1 MKKFNTDK
9 ELLSA
14 YVDGELAQSD
24 KNLIEEKIK
33 SSLELQ
39 KELSDLKRL
48 KELTSRSVDRISDSP
63 FFETRLFANLKSESE
78 SKSKLNFKKWLPISA
93 LTLITLGLMIILKFN
108 PNLLNNLIEEQRS
121 NIVGFYK
128 QNLQPL
134 LYAADLTNEDIFN
147 FALYQELP
155 LDSANQQVLKLGY
168 DTAGTEYFEIKNA
181 SDFKQVNNLQKFVAA
196 LELNDEETEMI
207 DSIIGSYSEDI
218 SGLVLVNDKNSVA
231 INPNIWNTRKIILAD
246 ILAFAK
252 KHAGN
257 NYSKILPTQVA
268 QFDDRSIANW
278 VNEAKSVKDDQ
289 YIFCTPD
296 SIFRDSFEF
305 DMTEFSKNMEKIT
318 EELAELHEQ
327 KALVNEYRFRI
338 DASFD
343 KHKKHSDKSNQFE
356 VFVDRD
362 FIKVNVQSFGVDI
375 PEIDLPDFD
384 SIAIIINEATKN
396 IHVVRP
402 TAPPVTVG
410 KKSFNYNYNTLKPR
424 KSKNTDVNLDSL
436 MHEKNIKVD
445 SKRSEQKKRFEN
457 QSTESGSSYY
467 FNDSLI
473 ILQNQDLKKEM
484 DKLRREL
491 EQFRNDFKVPQKDDD
506 SLRSKKSKQNS
517 SGDGIKDI
525 ET

>member
-1 MKKFNTDK
+1 MKKYNTDK

-14 YVDGELAQSD
+14 YIDGELSQSE
-24 KNLIEEKIK
+24 KKLIEEKIK

-48 KELTSRSVDRISDSP
+48 KELTSSSMERISDSP
-63 FFETRLFANLKSESE
+63 FFETRLFANLKSESRT
-78 SKSKLNFKKWLPISA
+78 KLNIKKWLPISA
-93 LTLITLGLMIILKFN
+93 LTLITLGLMAILKFN
-108 PNLLNNLIEEQRS
+108 PNLLNNLIETQKS

-168 DTAGTEYFEIKNA
+168 NPAGTEYFEIKNA
-181 SDFKQVNNLQKFVAA
+181 SDLKHVNNLQKFVVA
-196 LELNDEETEMI
+196 LELNDQETEMI

-268 QFDDRSIANW
+268 QFDDHSIANW
-278 VNEAKSVKDDQ
+278 VNEAKSLKDDQ

-305 DMTEFSKNMEKIT
+305 DITEFSKNMEKMS
-318 EELAELHEQ
+318 EELTELHNQ
-327 KALVNEYRFRI
+327 KALVNEFKFKI
-338 DASFD
+338 DSTFN
-343 KHKKHSDKSNQFE
+343 KHKRNSDKPNQFE
-356 VFVDRD
+356 VVIDRD

-396 IHVVRP
+396 INIIHP
-402 TAPPVTVG
+402 PAPVTVG
-410 KKSFNYNYNTLKPR
+410 KKNFNYNYNTVSPK
-424 KSKNTDVNLDSL
+424 KNKNRDVNLDSL
-436 MHEKNIKVD
+436 MHEKNIEVD
-445 SKRSEQKKRFEN
+445 SKRSEQKKRFEDEP
-457 QSTESGSSYY
+457 TEGSSGYY

-473 ILQNQDLKKEM
+473 ILQNQDLKNEM
-484 DKLRREL
+484 DKLRKEL
-491 EQFRNDFKVPQKDDD
+491 QQFRRDLTVPQKDD
-506 SLRSKKSKQNS
+506 SLQSKKSIQKNKAT
-517 SGDGIKDI
+517 GVKVI
-525 ET
+525 EI

>member
-14 YVDGELAQSD
+14 YVDGELTQSD

-39 KELSDLKRL
+39 KELSDLKKL
-48 KELTSRSVDRISDSP
+48 KELTSHSVKRIPDSP

-78 SKSKLNFKKWLPISA
+78 SKSKLNIKKWIPISA
-93 LTLITLGLMIILKFN
+93 LSLITLGLMAILKFN
-108 PNLLNNLIEEQRS
+108 PNLLNNLIEEQKS
-121 NIVGFYK
+121 NLAGFYK
-128 QNLQPL
+128 ENLKPL
-134 LYAADLTNEDIFN
+134 LYAANLTNEDIFN

-168 DTAGTEYFEIKNA
+168 DPAGTEYFEIKNA
-181 SDFKQVNNLQKFVAA
+181 SDFDQVNNLKKFAAA
-196 LELNDEETEMI
+196 LELNDEEVDMI
-207 DSIIGSYSEDI
+207 DSIIGSYSEEI
-218 SGLVLVNDKNSVA
+218 SALVLVNDKNSVA

-252 KHAGN
+252 KHAGD
-257 NYSKILPTQVA
+257 NYSKILPTQMA
-268 QFDDRSIANW
+268 QFDSRSIVKW
-278 VNEAKSVKDDQ
+278 VSEAKALKDDQ
-289 YIFCTPD
+289 YIFCTSD
-296 SIFRDSFEF
+296 SIFRETFEF
-305 DMTEFSKNMEKIT
+305 DMDEFSKNMEEMTK
-318 EELAELHEQ
+318 ELAELHEQ

-338 DASFD
+338 DSSFD
-343 KHKKHSDKSNQFE
+343 KHKKHIDRSNQFE
-356 VFVDRD
+356 VTVDRD

-396 IHVVRP
+396 INVVHP
-402 TAPPVTVG
+402 PAPPVTVG
-410 KKSFNYNYNTLKPR
+410 KKNFNYNYNTVKP
-424 KSKNTDVNLDSL
+424 KKNRSSDVNLDSL
-436 MHEKNIKVD
+436 MHEKNIEVD
-445 SKRSEQKKRFEN
+445 SKRSEQQKRFKD
-457 QSTESGSSYY
+457 QSPETSSGYY

-491 EQFRNDFKVPQKDDD
+491 EQFRKDLTIPQKDD
-506 SLRSKKSKQNS
+506 SLKSKKSIQK
-517 SGDGIKDI
+517 IKATGVKVI
-525 ET
+525 EI